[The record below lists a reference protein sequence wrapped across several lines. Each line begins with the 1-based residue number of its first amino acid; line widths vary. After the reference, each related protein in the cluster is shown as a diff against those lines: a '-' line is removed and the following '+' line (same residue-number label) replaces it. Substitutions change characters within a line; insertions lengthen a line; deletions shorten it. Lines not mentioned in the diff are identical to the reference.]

1 MALTDRVK
9 SNAPKRK
16 PSGNPCS
23 VQKLLDELPEAESA
37 AFQFMMDDGWSQERI
52 YADLK
57 DEGREVGKQTIN
69 RHRSKACRCF
79 L

>member
-1 MALTDRVK
+1 MALADRIT
-9 SNAPKRK
+9 SEAPKRR

-23 VQKLLDELPEAESA
+23 VQALLDRLDPEEA
-37 AFQFMMDDGWSQERI
+37 ASFQFMMDDGWSQERI

-57 DEGREVGKQTIN
+57 DEGHEVGKQTIN
-69 RHRSKACRCF
+69 RHRSKSCRCF

>member
-1 MALTDRVK
+1 MALADRIQ
-9 SNAPKRK
+9 SQAPKRK

-23 VQKLLDELPEAESA
+23 VQELLDALPPEESA
-37 AFQFMMDDGWSQERI
+37 SFQFMMDDGWSQERI

-57 DEGREVGKQTIN
+57 AEGHSVGKQTIN
-69 RHRSKACRCF
+69 RHRSKGCRCF